1 MGKRSYHH
9 GSLEN
14 DLIQKGLQL
23 LTTVGL
29 EAFSLRK
36 VADMCGV
43 SNTAPYRHFS
53 NKEAL
58 ITAITTRV
66 STEFSCALDS
76 VVQQHEGDCKKQI
89 IEVSKLYVAF
99 MVEHPEHFKCIFMM
113 DHKRPIFIKEWT
125 FTEPDRY
132 IVSMFKTLFKGLG
145 EVQNREDGSWT
156 MDALSVWSLVHGFT
170 VMLVN
175 NTLAYEGRYTDAVE
189 SMVKKLLFFSPSGIH
204 GSPVD
209 DESIH
214 TELGDKVDHHGPTQD
229 DVV

>member
-14 DLIQKGLQL
+14 DLIHKGLQL

-36 VADMCGV
+36 VAALCGV

-53 NKEAL
+53 SKQAL
-58 ITAITTRV
+58 IIAITTRV
-66 STEFSCALDS
+66 STEFTCALDS
-76 VVQQHEGDCKKQI
+76 VVHQYEGDRKKQI
-89 IEVSKLYVAF
+89 IQASTLYVSF

-113 DHKRPIFIKEWT
+113 DHTRPLFIKEGT

-132 IVSMFKTLFKGLG
+132 IVSMFKMLFGGLG
-145 EVQNREDGSWT
+145 EEHT
-156 MDALSVWSLVHGFT
+156 MDALAVWSLVHGFT
-170 VMLVN
+170 AMLVN
-175 NTLAYEGRYTDAVE
+175 KTLVYEGSYTDAVE
-189 SMVKKLLFFSPSGIH
+189 AMVKKLCFFSPSGIH
-204 GSPVD
+204 GSPID

-214 TELGDKVDHHGPTQD
+214 TEFGDKVDHHGPTQD